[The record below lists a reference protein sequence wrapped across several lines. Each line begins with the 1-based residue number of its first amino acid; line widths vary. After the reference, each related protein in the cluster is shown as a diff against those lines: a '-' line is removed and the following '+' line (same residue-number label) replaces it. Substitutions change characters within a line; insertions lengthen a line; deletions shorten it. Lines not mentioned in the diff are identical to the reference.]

1 MDFVGNGMGLC
12 LAMSHQT
19 RWHTMTDFAHEDISN
34 IALLCFVL
42 GVGFLTFLGV
52 ALAYITTLFLMESFN
67 DRD

>member
-1 MDFVGNGMGLC
+1 
-12 LAMSHQT
+12 
-19 RWHTMTDFAHEDISN
+19 MTDFATEDISN